1 MVELNKLLEIKL
13 YTYPNLKDKIK
24 FENNL
29 RNMFIR
35 DLFKLYY
42 CELLK
47 KSLLS
52 FLWFRWINKPSPC
65 RLLRRFVY
73 GGFHNN
79 RDNYWFYDKWHVYVE
94 SSCVWYIDR
103 KRLDS
108 DDDLLSMK
116 Y

>member
-1 MVELNKLLEIKL
+1 MVELNKLLEIKV

-29 RNMFIR
+29 RNMFIC

-42 CELLK
+42 RKLLK
-47 KSLLS
+47 QSLLS
-52 FLWFRWINKPSPC
+52 FLWFRWVDKPTSGKV
-65 RLLRRFVY
+65 LRKFVY
-73 GGFHNN
+73 GGFPNKG
-79 RDNYWFYDKWHVYVE
+79 WFYDKWHVYVE
-94 SSCVWYIDR
+94 SSCIWYIDR